1 MTIELKIEF
10 DEQQLAKL
18 RRIPIL
24 LRLGP
29 AERTLKAMAKPVL
42 DRAKALV
49 PNSRKPSP
57 KDGIPSHD
65 KQSAKAKARWPEQGK
80 NNLGFVFRKGESGGY
95 LVIGAK
101 SPKGNTLNFD
111 SSDKGR
117 EVRYWLNPNPGR
129 IKRVEPSQRFMQRA
143 FDQTRQAQISAGFN
157 QLEKEL
163 RELNLG

>member
-1 MTIELKIEF
+1 MTIELRIEF

-24 LRLGP
+24 LRLAP

-49 PNSRKPSP
+49 PNSRKPNAQS
-57 KDGIPSHD
+57 GIPSHD
-65 KQSAKAKARWPEQGK
+65 KQSANTKAKWPEQGK
-80 NNLGFVFRKGESGGY
+80 NNLGFVYRKSESGGY

-101 SPKGNTLNFD
+101 SPKGNSLNFD
-111 SSDKGR
+111 ASNKGR
-117 EVRYWLNPNPGR
+117 KVMLWGRDSGR

-143 FDQTRQAQISAGFN
+143 FDETRQAQITAGYN

>member
-1 MTIELKIEF
+1 MSVELRIEF
-10 DEQQLAKL
+10 DEQQLLKL

-24 LRLGP
+24 LRLEP

-49 PNSRKPSP
+49 PDSRKPSQ
-57 KDGIPSHD
+57 KDGVPSKN
-65 KQSAKAKARWPEQGK
+65 KQSAKTKAKWPDQGK
-80 NNLGFVFRKGESGGY
+80 NNLGFVFRKSETGGY

-101 SPKGNTLNFD
+101 NPKGNTLNFD

-117 EVRYWLNPNPGR
+117 KVKYWGKDTGR
-129 IKRVEPSQRFMQRA
+129 IKRVQPSERFMQRA
-143 FDQTRQAQISAGFN
+143 FDETRQAQITAGFN